1 MGAFS
6 KQLGLAV
13 VLAVAAFAVPTSV
26 AHATGTL
33 TVSITGAG
41 AVEGDGIKCGRT
53 VGGSTT
59 GDCTQLYSDEQ
70 DCDPE
75 RKPPCINIPAFAVVS
90 ADAAPGFA
98 FDHWTGACAAE
109 AATCS
114 ISMPRNLSTTAV
126 FRDAASPAVALG
138 QPGAGPIVGTMNLS
152 ANATDNVAID
162 RVEFKVRGVLVATDT
177 SAPFTGSFDTKT
189 VADGAAAVTATAF
202 DTSGLS
208 ATTSAVNVVIDNTKP
223 ALTVGG
229 PNNTT
234 FGPGTTQNWTIA
246 AADPASGLFQVRC
259 SLVTAGSPVSFAAC
273 SGGNAAHSATG
284 KPHGSYV
291 LTVRATDD
299 AGNFTELTRTFS
311 IDAIAPET
319 TIDSGVDDGA
329 TTTSTSLTWAM
340 SASEAGATFEC
351 RVFPA
356 ALTPGAFA
364 PCSSG
369 TSHTASGFAPGVYT
383 FETRATDAVGNVE
396 TTSVK
401 RTFTV
406 EEAPPPPAG
415 GGGTDPGSGG
425 SGGPGGGSGGGETTT
440 PGAQLTTVTTTTTT
454 TTVGGPQIVVTL
466 AFGFSNS
473 TKKQTKLTSLVVK
486 NVPAGST
493 VTAKCPKGCA
503 KKSFTKTN
511 ASGQVS
517 LATLIKKPVKVN
529 AVITVVISKPGSGSA
544 VKILKIRARKSPKL
558 TSQCQPVGATKPAA
572 C

>member
-1 MGAFS
+1 
-6 KQLGLAV
+6 
-13 VLAVAAFAVPTSV
+13 
-26 AHATGTL
+26 
-33 TVSITGAG
+33 
-41 AVEGDGIKCGRT
+41 
-53 VGGSTT
+53 
-59 GDCTQLYSDEQ
+59 
-70 DCDPE
+70 
-75 RKPPCINIPAFAVVS
+75 
-90 ADAAPGFA
+90 
-98 FDHWTGACAAE
+98 
-109 AATCS
+109 
-114 ISMPRNLSTTAV
+114 MPRTQSTTAI
-126 FRDAASPAVALG
+126 FRDAAVPSVALG
-138 QPGAGPIVGTMNLS
+138 QPGAGPVAGTMSLG
-152 ANATDNVAID
+152 ATASDNVGVD
-162 RVEFKVRGVLVATDT
+162 RVEFKVRGVVVATDT
-177 SAPFTGSFDTKT
+177 TAPFTASFDTKS
-189 VADGAAAVTATAF
+189 VADGVAGVVATAV

-208 ATTSAVNVVIDNTKP
+208 ASTSTVNVTIDNTKP

-246 AADPASGLFQVRC
+246 ATDPTSGLFQVRC
-259 SLVTAGSPVSFAAC
+259 SLVAAGAGTSFAAC
-273 SGGNAAHSATG
+273 SGGNGAHSATG

-291 LTVRATDD
+291 LTVRAVDN
-299 AGNFTELTRTFS
+299 AGNVTEVARTFS

-340 SASEAGATFEC
+340 SASEAGSTFEC

-406 EEAPPPPAG
+406 EDAPPPPPTG
-415 GGGTDPGSGG
+415 GGSEGG
-425 SGGPGGGSGGGETTT
+425 SGSSGGGETTT

-454 TTVGGPQIVVTL
+454 TTTVSPQIVVSL
-466 AFGFSNS
+466 AFAFSNS

-529 AVITVVISKPGSGSA
+529 TVITVVVSKPGSGSA

-558 TSQCQPVGATKPAA
+558 TSQCQPVGASKPAA